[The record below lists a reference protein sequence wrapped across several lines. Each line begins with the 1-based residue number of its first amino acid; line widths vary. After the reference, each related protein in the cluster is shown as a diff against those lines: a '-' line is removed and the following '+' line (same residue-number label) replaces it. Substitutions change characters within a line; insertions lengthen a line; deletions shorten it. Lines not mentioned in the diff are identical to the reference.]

1 MATKINLRRA
11 AALQTLMHDML
22 KTIEVKPNIKLNEF
36 QSPDD
41 TLKQAQEQFFAAD
54 TRRNDI
60 MMAIY
65 TIRSLVGI
73 QNAVSGVSSK
83 LSHMAYLDKRVSQLT
98 EMLSTV
104 ESLLSAE
111 VIAGKLEKIRTRVN
125 DTSRASIYGFNHD
138 EVETGILSPEQISS
152 IQAVVR
158 DLKRTKSQLNDEI
171 LELNVRTE
179 IELTPEVETVLTKE
193 GLI

>member
-22 KTIEVKPNIKLNEF
+22 KTINATPNIKLNEF
-36 QSPDD
+36 QNPEEA
-41 TLKQAQEQFFAAD
+41 LKLAQEKFFADD
-54 TRRNDI
+54 TRRNDL
-60 MMAIY
+60 MMSIY

-83 LSHMAYLDKRVSQLT
+83 LSHMAYLDKRIGQLT
-98 EMLSTV
+98 DMLASV
-104 ESLLSAE
+104 DPLLSPE
-111 VIAGKLEKIRTRVN
+111 VIVGKLDKIRTRVN
-125 DTSRASIYGFNHD
+125 DNSRASIYGFND
-138 EVETGILSPEQISS
+138 EVETGILNTTQLDS
-152 IQAVVR
+152 IRAVVR

-171 LELNVRTE
+171 LELNVKTE
-179 IELTPEVETVLTKE
+179 IDLTPEVETVLTKE

>member
-22 KTIEVKPNIKLNEF
+22 KTINATPNIKLNEF
-36 QSPDD
+36 QNPEEA
-41 TLKQAQEQFFAAD
+41 LNLAQEKFFADD
-54 TRRNDI
+54 TRRNDL
-60 MMAIY
+60 MMSIY

-83 LSHMAYLDKRVSQLT
+83 LSHMAYLDKRIGQLT
-98 EMLSTV
+98 DMLASV
-104 ESLLSAE
+104 DPLLSPE
-111 VIAGKLEKIRTRVN
+111 VIVGKLDKIRTRVN
-125 DTSRASIYGFNHD
+125 DNSRASIYGFND
-138 EVETGILSPEQISS
+138 EVETGILNTTQLDS
-152 IQAVVR
+152 IRAVVR

-171 LELNVRTE
+171 LELNVKTE
-179 IELTPEVETVLTKE
+179 IDLTPEVETVLTKE

>member
-22 KTIEVKPNIKLNEF
+22 KTIEAKSNIKLNEF
-36 QSPDD
+36 QNPDEA
-41 TLKQAQEQFFAAD
+41 LKLAQEKFFTDD
-54 TRRNDI
+54 TRRNDL
-60 MMAIY
+60 MMSIY

-83 LSHMAYLDKRVSQLT
+83 LSHMAYLDKRIGQLND
-98 EMLSTV
+98 MLASV
-104 ESLLSAE
+104 DPLLSPE
-111 VIAGKLEKIRTRVN
+111 VILGKLDKIRTRVN
-125 DTSRASIYGFNHD
+125 DNSRSSIYGFND
-138 EVETGILSPEQISS
+138 EVETGILNTTQIDS
-152 IQAVVR
+152 IRAVVR

-171 LELNVRTE
+171 LELNVKTE
-179 IELTPEVETVLTKE
+179 IDLTPEVETVLTKE